1 MTALPIVWQRLV
13 SQGQT
18 CRRCAGT
25 GEQVQHAVGTLE
37 QVLRPLGIAP
47 QLEVRELDDA
57 AFAAN
62 PAESNRIWIAGRPL
76 EDWLDADVG
85 SSRCCSV
92 CGDSPCRTV
101 ALGPVTFEEIPE
113 RLIVKAALIAAASLL
128 DAPEH
133 PDG

>member
-18 CRRCAGT
+18 CVRCAGT
-25 GEQVQHAVGTLE
+25 GEQVRHAVGTLE
-37 QVLRPLGIAP
+37 QVLSPLGITP
-47 QLEVRELDDA
+47 QLEVRELGES
-57 AFAAN
+57 AFAEN

-76 EDWLDADVG
+76 EEWLDADVG

-101 ALGPVTFEEIPE
+101 AVGQDTFEEIPE
-113 RLIVKAALIAAASLL
+113 RLVVRAALIAAASLL
-128 DAPEH
+128 GDSGNP
-133 PDG
+133 